1 MPPSLMEFEGFYY
14 DGKSPTRHPVKLRL
28 NPQHLHLIFPDQ
40 PLLSW
45 PYSGLRMTRTGSD
58 GPIRLER
65 FISKNEVTPRSVVI
79 EDPEFL
85 AEAHRVAPGALGSFL
100 APPQRRNLRRALIV
114 LALVLIP
121 PLFFG
126 IWKFGLPVL
135 SDTFAGN
142 IPVAWEE
149 KLGET
154 VYESMFQPPLKEPPP
169 ELREALDA
177 ISKRLLTAVPKQP
190 YQFHIYV
197 HPGNMVNALALPGGT
212 VVVFQGL
219 INATETP
226 EELAEVKRR
235 ALSNP
240 VYVNNIVSKDGD
252 FTALVI
258 ETEVYGGDAESD
270 EFAGFD
276 ADDGELTPGEEP
288 AFLTGTENAEIVAAL
303 KRRFPAIEGPR
314 REDICY
320 ATTNRQQAVRAIA
333 SECDLVLVVGSKNS
347 SNSVRLT
354 EIAEAAGTPAYL
366 IDDKSELEASWFDGI
381 DRVLSTAG
389 ASAPEDLVREI
400 VLHLIER
407 YGGEVEQRDI
417 FHETIEFGLPLT
429 LKKFMRSHG
438 LKTEGRRIVR
448 DDAVAL
454 DGWLEAQGIQPLQE
468 FQVPFQR
475 QSRVFAHPVEG
486 RHEDA
491 KFHAF
496 LDCH

>member
-79 EDPEFL
+79 EDHEFL

-149 KLGET
+149 KLGAT

-169 ELREALDA
+169 ELRKALDA
-177 ISKRLLTAVPKQP
+177 ITKRLLTAVPNQP

-226 EELAEVKRR
+226 EELAGVLAHEYQHVLLKHSTRGIIR
-235 ALSNP
+235 QVA
-240 VYVNNIVSKDGD
+240 VTIVLAAMLGD
-252 FTALVI
+252 
-258 ETEVYGGDAESD
+258 
-270 EFAGFD
+270 
-276 ADDGELTPGEEP
+276 
-288 AFLTGTENAEIVAAL
+288 
-303 KRRFPAIEGPR
+303 
-314 REDICY
+314 
-320 ATTNRQQAVRAIA
+320 
-333 SECDLVLVVGSKNS
+333 
-347 SNSVRLT
+347 SNSAL
-354 EIAEAAGTPAYL
+354 AA
-366 IDDKSELEASWFDGI
+366 ILE
-381 DRVLSTAG
+381 TAG
-389 ASAPEDLVREI
+389 ALEALNFSRGMETEADQEGMKMVLASGIDPQGMVRVFKKLEEEELRMLGLDQKNGEDGDKEVPGWMRLLSTHPAGKDRVAMLIRMAEDSPPNVRP
-400 VLHLIER
+400 LLPD
-407 YGGEVEQRDI
+407 VEWQRM
-417 FHETIEFGLPLT
+417 HRKANKAEFG
-429 LKKFMRSHG
+429 F
-438 LKTEGRRIVR
+438 
-448 DDAVAL
+448 
-454 DGWLEAQGIQPLQE
+454 
-468 FQVPFQR
+468 
-475 QSRVFAHPVEG
+475 
-486 RHEDA
+486 
-491 KFHAF
+491 
-496 LDCH
+496 

>member
-14 DGKSPTRHPVKLRL
+14 DGESPTRHPVKLRL
-28 NPQHLHLIFPDQ
+28 NPQHLHLIFPDK

-65 FISKNEVTPRSVVI
+65 FISKNEVTPRSVVV

-121 PLFFG
+121 PMFYG

-135 SDTFAGN
+135 SDTFADN

-177 ISKRLLTAVPKQP
+177 ITKRLLTAVPNQP

-197 HPGNMVNALALPGGT
+197 HPGKMVNALALPGGT

-226 EELAEVKRR
+226 EELAGVLAHEYQHVLLKHSTRGIIR
-235 ALSNP
+235 QVAVTIVLAAMLGDSNSALAA
-240 VYVNNIVSKDGD
+240 ILE
-252 FTALVI
+252 TAGQLEALHFNRHM
-258 ETEVYGGDAESD
+258 ETE
-270 EFAGFD
+270 
-276 ADDGELTPGEEP
+276 AD
-288 AFLTGTENAEIVAAL
+288 
-303 KRRFPAIEGPR
+303 KEGMKM
-314 REDICY
+314 
-320 ATTNRQQAVRAIA
+320 VLA
-333 SECDLVLVVGSKNS
+333 S
-347 SNSVRLT
+347 
-354 EIAEAAGTPAYL
+354 
-366 IDDKSELEASWFDGI
+366 GI
-381 DRVLSTAG
+381 DPQAMVRIFKKLEEEELRMLGLDKKNGEDGGKEVPGWMRLLSTHPAG
-389 ASAPEDLVREI
+389 KDRVAMLTRMAEDSPPNIRPL
-400 VLHLIER
+400 LPD
-407 YGGEVEQRDI
+407 VEWQRM
-417 FHETIEFGLPLT
+417 HRKAKKAEFG
-429 LKKFMRSHG
+429 F
-438 LKTEGRRIVR
+438 
-448 DDAVAL
+448 
-454 DGWLEAQGIQPLQE
+454 
-468 FQVPFQR
+468 
-475 QSRVFAHPVEG
+475 
-486 RHEDA
+486 
-491 KFHAF
+491 
-496 LDCH
+496 

>member
-40 PLLSW
+40 SLLSW

-121 PLFFG
+121 PLFYG

-154 VYESMFQPPLKEPPP
+154 VYESMFRPPLKEPPP

-177 ISKRLLTAVPKQP
+177 ITKRLLTAVPNQP

-226 EELAEVKRR
+226 EELAGVLAHEYQHVLLKHSTRGIIR
-235 ALSNP
+235 QVA
-240 VYVNNIVSKDGD
+240 VTIV
-252 FTALVI
+252 L
-258 ETEVYGGDAESD
+258 
-270 EFAGFD
+270 
-276 ADDGELTPGEEP
+276 
-288 AFLTGTENAEIVAAL
+288 AAML
-303 KRRFPAIEGPR
+303 G
-314 REDICY
+314 
-320 ATTNRQQAVRAIA
+320 N
-333 SECDLVLVVGSKNS
+333 
-347 SNSVRLT
+347 SNSAL
-354 EIAEAAGTPAYL
+354 AAILKTAG
-366 IDDKSELEASWFDGI
+366 ELEALNFNRGMETEADKEGMKMVLASGI
-381 DRVLSTAG
+381 DPQGMVRVFKKLEEEELRMLGLDQKNGEDGEKEVPGWMRLLSTHPAG
-389 ASAPEDLVREI
+389 KDRVAMLTRMAEDSPANVRP
-400 VLHLIER
+400 LLPD
-407 YGGEVEQRDI
+407 VEWQRMHRKAEKAD
-417 FHETIEFGLPLT
+417 FG
-429 LKKFMRSHG
+429 F
-438 LKTEGRRIVR
+438 
-448 DDAVAL
+448 
-454 DGWLEAQGIQPLQE
+454 
-468 FQVPFQR
+468 
-475 QSRVFAHPVEG
+475 
-486 RHEDA
+486 
-491 KFHAF
+491 
-496 LDCH
+496 